1 MNEEIIKKNQKMNE
15 EIIKNNQEKEKITI
29 SYSTICSS

>member
-1 MNEEIIKKNQKMNE
+1 MNEEIIKKNEKMNE

-29 SYSTICSS
+29 SYSTVCSS